1 VNFHIEAEFPVEPGR
16 LWRTFFDIATIAR
29 LIPGCDDVVEQV
41 PLQSYSAVMKQ
52 KIGPFRIEVPTAIL
66 VEEHAEPS
74 RVRLRAT
81 GRDKFTGTTIDVVL
95 AVALDQVIVGTRL
108 IVDAELQVA
117 GRLAT
122 LGYPVVKKRSEE
134 LFTDFERRL
143 RTSLGIA

>member
-1 VNFHIEAEFPVEPGR
+1 
-16 LWRTFFDIATIAR
+16 

>member
-1 VNFHIEAEFPVEPGR
+1 VNFRIEAAFPVEPGR
-16 LWRTFFDIATIAR
+16 IWRTFFDVATIAA
-29 LIPGCDDVVEQV
+29 LIPGCEEVVEDV

-52 KIGPFRIEVPTAIL
+52 KIGPFKLEVPTAIV

-81 GRDKFTGTTIDVVL
+81 GRDKFTATTINVVL
-95 AVALDQVIVGTRL
+95 AVALDQVITGTRL
-108 IVDAELQVA
+108 TVDADLQVA

-134 LFTDFERRL
+134 LFADFERRL
-143 RTSLGIA
+143 RTSLGLA